1 MNTSNGNRNV
11 SFSPSAQRKQK
22 YKDLLE
28 IGGEAARNQ
37 ENNSVVD
44 NLTIVTDL
52 ITQSDDLFK
61 QGDHDGS
68 TSTECVLDAQ
78 VRI

>member
-11 SFSPSAQRKQK
+11 SFSASAQRKQK

-28 IGGEAARNQ
+28 IGGEAAKNQ
-37 ENNSVVD
+37 ESNSVVD

-61 QGDHDGS
+61 QGDNNGVS
-68 TSTECVLDAQ
+68 SESVLDAQ
-78 VRI
+78 V